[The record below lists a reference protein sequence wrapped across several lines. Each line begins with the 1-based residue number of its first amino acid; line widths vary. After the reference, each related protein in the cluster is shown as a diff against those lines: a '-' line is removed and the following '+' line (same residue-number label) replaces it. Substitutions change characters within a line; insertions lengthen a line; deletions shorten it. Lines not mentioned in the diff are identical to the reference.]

1 MHSVSLT
8 QNALPTLD
16 LVEGEDINLA
26 GTKGDR
32 VMINQTPGLAWEGPY
47 GNGLRSSRRGS
58 GIAGGRV
65 EVPPAEGRTLRNA
78 RRYLVSTASGYK
90 DWLAHI

>member
-1 MHSVSLT
+1 MHSVNST
-8 QNALPTLD
+8 QRVLPTLD

-32 VMINQTPGLAWEGPY
+32 VMINQTPGLAWEHPY
-47 GNGLRSSRRGS
+47 GNGLRS
-58 GIAGGRV
+58 GIARGTV
-65 EVPPAEGRTLRNA
+65 EVPTAEGIRKA

-90 DWLAHI
+90 D